1 MKLQK
6 TKKEI
11 SKDTLKEET
20 LVKKIIDSFLWY
32 QVEESDMIPF
42 NITIISTLLIINVA
56 LPIIELDIKNDLD
69 IKNIHQ
75 YYLRKRKYQNTNTI
89 QNFKCML
96 YN

>member
-1 MKLQK
+1 MIL
-6 TKKEI
+6 I
-11 SKDTLKEET
+11 L
-20 LVKKIIDSFLWY
+20 LLAIIVIPNIILTINN
-32 QVEESDMIPF
+32 MIPF
-42 NITIISTLLIINVA
+42 NITIISTLLIIIVA
-56 LPIIELDIKNDLD
+56 LPIIVLDIKSNLD